1 MCVSTWPSPFAF
13 LPFLRLDTGSSKRL
27 KIGKAAL
34 FMKGLSDYVSLQVA
48 LWCGGRAAAAQ
59 EVGISK
65 CCQALPAAAQS
76 RAFVLSFVKDLED
89 VSSTVESAMVRC
101 QVMNSGFRRVRRAD
115 ISGVLG
121 LRFDE
126 ALKPH
131 REGVGGIGAILCP
144 GPEWFFFIVFYE
156 TR

>member
-1 MCVSTWPSPFAF
+1 M
-13 LPFLRLDTGSSKRL
+13 
-27 KIGKAAL
+27 
-34 FMKGLSDYVSLQVA
+34 A

-65 CCQALPAAAQS
+65 CCQALSAAAQS
-76 RAFVLSFVKDLED
+76 RAFVLPFAKDLED
-89 VSSTVESAMVRC
+89 VSSTVVSAMVRC

-115 ISGVLG
+115 ISGSVLG

-131 REGVGGIGAILCP
+131 REDGQVAAGGLSVKR
-144 GPEWFFFIVFYE
+144 GPWE
-156 TR
+156 TGFRLPNGWTSPAVTSRWPPMSSSGRLMQAQQLPQARNWWNW